1 MEKSGIMFEKLSGKN
16 YSHWSFRMKMF
27 LEKEGCWDVVVGG
40 KPDNVTEADWILL
53 DKKAMWNIGL
63 CVDNAQLIHIKSAK
77 TSKESWSALKKY
89 HAKVTLSSKISLIKK
104 VFKAQLPKG
113 GNMEEHLV
121 QMFQWLDELS
131 EMGANFGESLLVM
144 IILSSLNEDYD
155 TLITAL
161 EARNDEDLKLEFIRT
176 KLIDEWEKKSKS
188 GKRETALSV
197 DKNHKFQP
205 KCYFCKKE
213 GHLRAKCTEYKKWK
227 AEQEYKEESKIKKPE
242 NANIVCTNTEFALT
256 TGKFGS
262 GWLLDSGAS
271 CHISCDRRLFTE
283 IDESVKEQVTTAN
296 GENIISSGRGIAK
309 ISLISDGIEKVF
321 PIKDVLYVPEMEGS
335 LLSVRKLTEKGLKV
349 IFEKDSC
356 IIYQNRVVIGQAVLV
371 NGLYK
376 MKEGHKVL
384 FVKGHSDVCVHEWHR
399 RLAHRDITQVKKMNE
414 YGLKFLSC
422 NCGETCEA
430 CLKGKMSRGPF
441 PQRSEI
447 SSKQK
452 LDLIHSDVC
461 GPFQVDSP
469 SGNRYVVTFI
479 DDYSRYTVLYLIRN
493 KSEVKVKFR
502 EFVENVK
509 TKFGAKPKKLRSDN
523 GGEYIDR
530 ELQDYL
536 KSEGIEF
543 QHTVAYTPQQNGVAE
558 RKNRYLVEAV
568 RCMLIDSDMEKCFW
582 GEAICTANFVQNRV
596 VTRTT
601 GCTPFERWFDSKPSF
616 ESFRVFGEN
625 CAVWI
630 PKEKRKKL
638 DDTSVIMKFVGYD
651 EEAKAYRLV
660 DPETKRITLSRDVS
674 FLKPSDGT
682 VIDKK
687 SDELIID
694 LDACKESVNQNVDE
708 DNEDEEYNSDS
719 EGDFYGFEDESFTNR
734 RLNPEAN
741 VDSPNIRRSQRAT
754 AGMRPGYL
762 NDYVCLSGK
771 IQEEPR
777 TLEEVMTSPDRDKW
791 VEAMNEELK
800 SIRAN
805 NTWVLVDLPQSKKA
819 IGTKWVF
826 KLKRD
831 VDGNINRYKARLVA
845 QGYSQKYGE
854 DFDEVFAPTARVT
867 SFRALL
873 AVAAK
878 KNFAVKHYDIKTAF
892 LNGNIEEEVYVKQP
906 PGFESG
912 NKVCRL
918 QKCLYGL
925 KQAARCWNRALND
938 FLLKIGFRC
947 SKTDKCLYIFGKPG
961 QEKCFVLVHVD
972 DMVMASVDESF
983 IQEIVSKI
991 AEKFEIVSLGDIK
1004 QFLGM
1009 RVERS
1014 EEGDFYLNQK
1024 SYIDKIVNLAGLA
1037 DAKHSSVPIDVGY
1050 HRAVDS
1056 KALDNNKEYQK
1067 LIGLL
1072 LYVSTNSRPDVS
1084 AAVSILSQ
1092 KSSCPTVNDL
1102 NEVRRVIR
1110 YLKGTSEKRLR
1121 ISDCQD
1127 ESGLYAYSDANWAED
1142 RNDRKSNSGYVIK
1155 LHGGTVSWACRKQS
1169 CVSLSTCESE
1179 YIALAETCQEV
1190 VWLRSLCKDF
1200 GFDLISPT
1208 TINEDNQSCIKLVE
1222 NEKFS
1227 NRTKHIDTRYHFV
1240 RDLKE
1245 NDVIKLQ
1252 YCCSNSNVADLLT
1265 KPLGASKMDQM
1276 RGLVG
1281 VL

>member
-1 MEKSGIMFEKLSGKN
+1 MEKSGIVFEKLSGKN

-27 LEKEGCWDVVVGG
+27 LEKEGCWDVVVGE
-40 KPDNVTEADWILL
+40 KPVNVAEADWVLL

-63 CVDNAQLIHIKSAK
+63 CVDNSQLIHIKNSK
-77 TSKESWSALKKY
+77 TSREAWSALKKY
-89 HAKVTLSSKISLIKK
+89 HAKVTLSSKVSLIKK
-104 VFKAQLPKG
+104 LFKAQLPKG
-113 GNMEEHLV
+113 GNMEEHLL
-121 QMFQWLDELS
+121 QMFQWLDELN
-131 EMGANFGESLLVM
+131 EMGAQFAESLTVI

-161 EARNDEDLKLEFIRT
+161 EARNDEDLQTEFIRT
-176 KLIDEWEKKSKS
+176 KLIEEWEKKGKS
-188 GKRETALSV
+188 GKKETALKV
-197 DKNHKFQP
+197 GRNPKFQP

-213 GHLRAKCTEYKKWK
+213 GHLRAKCPEYKKWK
-227 AEQEYKEESKIKKPE
+227 TEQESNEHSKTKKPE
-242 NANIVCTNTEFALT
+242 NAKIVHANTEFALT

-271 CHISCDRRLFTE
+271 CHISCDKRLFTE
-283 IDESVKEQVTTAN
+283 INPSVKEQVTTAS
-296 GENIISSGRGIAK
+296 GESISSSGKGIAK
-309 ISLISDGIEKVF
+309 ISLINDGKERIF
-321 PIKDVLYVPEMEGS
+321 PVKDVLYVPEMEGN
-335 LLSVRKLTEKGLKV
+335 LLSVRKLTEKGLKL
-349 IFEKDSC
+349 IFEENLCKIYRDRE
-356 IIYQNRVVIGQAVLV
+356 IIGHAVLE

-376 MKEGHKVL
+376 MKEGHQVL
-384 FVKGHSDVCVHEWHR
+384 FVRGQSDVCVHEWHR
-399 RLAHRDITQVKKMNE
+399 RLAHRDIIQVKRMSE
-414 YGLKFLSC
+414 YGLKFLPC
-422 NCGETCEA
+422 NCGETCES
-430 CLKGKMSRGPF
+430 CLKGKMSRSPF
-441 PQRSEI
+441 PIRSEI

-479 DDYSRYTVLYLIRN
+479 DDYSRYTVLYLIRH
-493 KSEVKVKFR
+493 KSEVKIRFR
-502 EFVENVK
+502 EYVENVK
-509 TKFGAKPKKLRSDN
+509 TKFGVKPKKLRSDN
-523 GGEYIDR
+523 GGEYIDK

-568 RCMLIDSDMEKCFW
+568 RCMLIDSRMEKCFW

-596 VTRTT
+596 VTKAT
-601 GCTPFERWFDSKPSF
+601 GCTPFERWFDSKPNF
-616 ESFRVFGEN
+616 DNFRIFGEN

-638 DDTSVIMKFVGYD
+638 DDTSVVLKFVGYD

-660 DPETKRITLSRDVS
+660 DPETKKITLSRDVS
-674 FLKPSDGT
+674 FLKTSGGT
-682 VIDKK
+682 LVGKK
-687 SDELIID
+687 TDDLIID
-694 LDACKESVNQNVDE
+694 LNASNNSVNQNVDSDNE
-708 DNEDEEYNSDS
+708 NEDEFDSDS
-719 EGDFYGFEDESFTNR
+719 DGDFYGFEDESFSNHHV
-734 RLNPEAN
+734 NPEVN
-741 VDSPNIRRSQRAT
+741 VDNLRRSQRAT
-754 AGMRPGYL
+754 AGVRPGYL
-762 NDYVCLSGK
+762 NDYVCLSGR

-777 TLEEVMTSPDRDKW
+777 TLEEVMRSPDRDKW

-800 SIRAN
+800 AIKAN
-805 NTWVLVDLPQSKKA
+805 DTWSLVDLPQNKKA

-831 VDGNINRYKARLVA
+831 TDGNINRYKARLVA

-878 KNFAVKHYDIKTAF
+878 KRFVVKHYDIKTAF
-892 LNGNIEEEVYVKQP
+892 LNGDIEEEVYIKQP
-906 PGFESG
+906 PGFEKG

-925 KQAARCWNRALND
+925 KQAARCWNKVLDD
-938 FLLKIGFRC
+938 FLLKIGFRR
-947 SKTDKCLYIFGKPG
+947 SKTDRCLYIFGKPG

-972 DMVMASVDESF
+972 DMVMASNDENF
-983 IQEIVSKI
+983 IKEVASKI
-991 AEKFEIVSLGDIK
+991 AEKFEVVSLGDIK

-1009 RVERS
+1009 KVERDDK
-1014 EEGDFYLNQK
+1014 GDFYLNQK
-1024 SYIDKIVNLAGLA
+1024 SYIDKIVQLANLS
-1037 DAKHSSVPIDVGY
+1037 DAKHSNVPVDVGY
-1050 HRAVDS
+1050 HRSADS
-1056 KALDNNKEYQK
+1056 EALGNNKEYQK

-1092 KSSCPTVNDL
+1092 RSSSPTVNDL
-1102 NEVRRVIR
+1102 NEVKRVIR
-1110 YLKGTSEKRLR
+1110 YLNGTSEKRLR

-1127 ESGLYAYSDANWAED
+1127 EHGLYAYSDANWAED

-1190 VWLRSLCKDF
+1190 IWLRSLCKDL
-1200 GFDLISPT
+1200 GIDLIDPT
-1208 TINEDNQSCIKLVE
+1208 IINEDNQSCIKLVE

-1245 NDVIKLQ
+1245 NGIIKLQ
-1252 YCCSNSNVADLLT
+1252 YCCTELNVADLLT
-1265 KPLGASKMDQM
+1265 KPLGASRMDQM
-1276 RGLVG
+1276 RKFVG
-1281 VL
+1281 IL